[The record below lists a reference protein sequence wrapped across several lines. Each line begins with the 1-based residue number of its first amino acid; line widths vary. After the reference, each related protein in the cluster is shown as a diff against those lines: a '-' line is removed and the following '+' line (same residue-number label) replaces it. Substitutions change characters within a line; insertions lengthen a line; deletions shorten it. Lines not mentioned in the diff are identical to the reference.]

1 LCDPAKGIGTAKQFD
16 KAEDLEAYVNFFVA
30 SLKPSGFMNWR
41 MFITNDFMEFSE
53 VDHFVLMDDY
63 LSSGSNKETI
73 EEINIKDVAR
83 EVNSTFIAQE
93 ASALE
98 KMEGAEQ
105 EIKKLLEAN
114 SAEDIKQM
122 LEVE

>member
-1 LCDPAKGIGTAKQFD
+1 
-16 KAEDLEAYVNFFVA
+16 
-30 SLKPSGFMNWR
+30 
-41 MFITNDFMEFSE
+41 MEFSE